1 MDIREKM
8 RRDWDRRARVDPRY
22 WVAATQ
28 EADEASYVDS
38 AERDTAALLAGL
50 GDRVPPTGRVLD
62 LGCGIGRMAA
72 PLAAHFARVVGVDV
86 SPAMIEQAQALHG
99 ALANLRF
106 EANSGADLGAFADD
120 SFELVFSYSVLPH
133 LPPEVVEAYFRE
145 VNRVLVDD
153 GWLRYQFWIG
163 PERRMADNDT
173 LNIRVYDPE
182 RFQALN
188 REAGFTVVDIEE
200 IDYFDP
206 VLELKP
212 VWVTARR
219 TGTPTDGA
227 AADFS
232 GRPATVSEEERSLE
246 YGLLLYLA
254 VKHGERG
261 ERAEAERVLEE
272 ATACDPTRPEA
283 WITWAMHRLE
293 QDDMRGARLM
303 LESLTEKVPTL
314 GSGWLYRA
322 QVAAA
327 DEDFAD
333 ARAALAQA
341 EALDIDDAELLG
353 QAAELRALL
362 ADAPA
367 APGSASETGA
377 ESKAGRR
384 RKTRKKVVKRRR
396 K

>member
-1 MDIREKM
+1 M
-8 RRDWDRRARVDPRY
+8 RRDWDRRAKVDPRY

-28 EADEASYVDS
+28 EADEQSYVES

-50 GDRVPPTGRVLD
+50 GDRVPASARVLD
-62 LGCGIGRMAA
+62 LGCGIGRMTA
-72 PLAAHFARVVGVDV
+72 PLAGHFAAVVGVDV
-86 SPAMIEQAQALHG
+86 SPAMIEQARALHG
-99 ALANLRF
+99 TVENLRF

-133 LPPEVVEAYFRE
+133 LPPPVVEAYFRE
-145 VNRVLVDD
+145 VNRVLVAD

-182 RFQALN
+182 RFRALN
-188 REAGFTVVDIEE
+188 REAGFSVVEIEE

-219 TGTPTDGA
+219 VGAPSDGA
-227 AADFS
+227 VTALAAGGAEASD
-232 GRPATVSEEERSLE
+232 EERSLE

-261 ERAEAERVLEE
+261 ERADAERVLEE
-272 ATACDPTRPEA
+272 ATACDPSRPEA
-283 WITWAMHRLE
+283 WITWATHRLE
-293 QDDMRGARLM
+293 QDDVRGARLI
-303 LESLTEKVPTL
+303 LETLTENAPEL
-314 GSGWLYRA
+314 GQGWLFRA
-322 QVAAA
+322 QVATA

-333 ARAALAQA
+333 ARAALTQA
-341 EALDIDDAELLG
+341 EALGTGEPALDA
-353 QAAELRALL
+353 QIAELRALL
-362 ADAPA
+362 DTQAAEDRAEAP
-367 APGSASETGA
+367 P
-377 ESKAGRR
+377 
-384 RKTRKKVVKRRR
+384 RKGRKKVKRVKRRR

>member
-1 MDIREKM
+1 MDYPPAMDIREKM
-8 RRDWDRRARVDPRY
+8 RRDWDRRAGVDPRY

-28 EADEASYVDS
+28 EADEESYLDS
-38 AERDTAALLAGL
+38 AQRDSEALLAGL
-50 GDRVPPTGRVLD
+50 GDRVPPSGRVLD

-72 PLAAHFARVVGVDV
+72 PLAAHFAAVVGVDV
-86 SPAMIEQAQALHG
+86 SPAMIEQARALHG
-99 ALANLRF
+99 AVQNLRF
-106 EANSGADLGAFADD
+106 EANSGADLGAFEDD
-120 SFELVFSYSVLPH
+120 GFELVFSYSVLPH

-145 VNRVLVDD
+145 VNRVLVAD

-188 REAGFTVVDIEE
+188 RDAGFEVVEIEE

-219 TGTPTDGA
+219 VGPPVEREGI
-227 AADFS
+227 DFS
-232 GRPATVSEEERSLE
+232 GRAAEDSEDERSLE

-261 ERAEAERVLEE
+261 ERAEAERVLEQ

-283 WITWAMHRLE
+283 WIQWATHRLE
-293 QDDMRGARLM
+293 RGDVRGARVIF
-303 LESLTEKVPTL
+303 ESLTEHAPQL
-314 GSGWLYRA
+314 MPGWLYLA

-327 DEDFAD
+327 EERFDQ
-333 ARAALAQA
+333 ARAALERA
-341 EALDIDDAELLG
+341 EGFETDDPVALE
-353 QAAELRALL
+353 EMKSLRAML
-362 ADAPA
+362 AA
-367 APGSASETGA
+367 APSGR
-377 ESKAGRR
+377 AGRKR
-384 RKTRKKVVKRRR
+384 TRKKVVKRR
-396 K
+396 KT